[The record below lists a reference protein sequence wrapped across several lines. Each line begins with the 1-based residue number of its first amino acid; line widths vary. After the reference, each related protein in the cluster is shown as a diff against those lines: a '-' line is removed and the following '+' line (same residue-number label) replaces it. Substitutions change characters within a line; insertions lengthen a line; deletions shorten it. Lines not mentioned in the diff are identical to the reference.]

1 MIIIKTSEFIKW
13 EILVKRDIEN
23 ELLKHRL
30 CKWEVL
36 TLFSWE
42 LLQDFKNP
50 TSYIGTSLS
59 RKHCI

>member
-1 MIIIKTSEFIKW
+1 MIIKTFEFIKW
-13 EILVKRDIEN
+13 EILVKRAIEN

-36 TLFSWE
+36 TLFLWE
-42 LLQDFKNP
+42 LLQDFKYP
-50 TSYIGTSLS
+50 TSYMGISLA